1 MRPSAKAARIALA
14 VVPAIMLT
22 LAVPFANRVE
32 PRIAGVPFLLAW
44 ITFWVAITPLFL
56 FTIYRLE
63 GRR

>member
-1 MRPSAKAARIALA
+1 
-14 VVPAIMLT
+14 MLT